1 MFAVL
6 EKKELIKRLLDGIY
20 KALIFM
26 TYTEKKQSLDLD
38 QWQNEQDKIAQMKR
52 ILDSWGKR
60 AKIKWLINLI

>member
-1 MFAVL
+1 
-6 EKKELIKRLLDGIY
+6 
-20 KALIFM
+20 M
-26 TYTEKKQSLDLD
+26 TDTEKKQSLDLD

>member
-6 EKKELIKRLLDGIY
+6 EKKEFIKRLLDGIY

-26 TYTEKKQSLDLD
+26 TDTEKKQSLDLD